1 MSPAPSPIDRF
12 YSIIPAGGVGSRL
25 WPLSR
30 AAAPKFLH
38 DLSGSGE
45 SLLRDTWQRL
55 AALSSAQRIVV
66 VTGEAHAM
74 VVREQLPELEDSN
87 LILESEQRDSSA
99 AIGLAAAVLARREP
113 GVIIGSFH
121 ADHVV
126 RGSAAFGQ
134 AVRQA
139 VSVADKGYIVTIG
152 ITPTEPATGFGY
164 IHTTEE
170 LNVGTRGTV
179 LKADAF
185 VEKPSLQLANDYV
198 RSGDYLWNAGMF
210 VARADLLLEQ
220 MRSSEPELVA
230 GIDEIA
236 DAWDTPDR
244 DRVRAAVWP
253 RLTKIAI
260 DYSVAEPAAADG
272 MLAVIPG
279 HFSWHDVGDF
289 ATISQLNSAVGRKQI
304 VVLGGSDRVRGLES
318 NGLVISET
326 DRVIG
331 VIGMENI
338 VIVDTPDALLVTTS
352 EHAQEVKALVEE
364 LGHSGLGS
372 VL

>member
-1 MSPAPSPIDRF
+1 MSTSASPIDRF

-30 AAAPKFLH
+30 AHEPKFLH

-55 AALSSAQRIVV
+55 AALSSAQRILV
-66 VTGEAHAM
+66 VTGEAHA
-74 VVREQLPELEDSN
+74 VAVREQLPELDETN
-87 LILESEQRDSSA
+87 LILESEQRESSA
-99 AIGLAAAVLARREP
+99 AIGLAAAVLNRREP

-139 VSVADKGYIVTIG
+139 VNAADKGYIVTIG
-152 ITPTEPATGFGY
+152 ITPTEPSTAFGY
-164 IHTTEE
+164 IHTTQE
-170 LNVGTRGTV
+170 LDLGTGGTV
-179 LKADAF
+179 LKVDAF
-185 VEKPSLQLANDYV
+185 VEKPDFDLALQYV

-210 VARADLLLEQ
+210 VARADVLLEQ
-220 MRSSEPELVA
+220 MRASEPELVA
-230 GIDEIA
+230 QLEEIA
-236 DAWDTPDR
+236 DAWDTPER
-244 DRVRAAVWP
+244 EAVRARVWP
-253 RLTKIAI
+253 GLTKIAI
-260 DYSVAEPAAADG
+260 DYSVAEPAARDG
-272 MLAVIPG
+272 KLAVIPG

-289 ATISQLNSAVGRKQI
+289 ATIAQLNSVVGRSEV
-304 VVLGGSDRVRGLES
+304 VVLGDSNKVRGIDS
-318 NGLVISET
+318 TGLVVARG

-331 VIGMENI
+331 VIGLENV

-352 EHAQEVKALVEE
+352 ENAQAVKHLVET
-364 LGHSGLGS
+364 LKTTGLAE